1 MNKLDDGIYVVKDGQ
16 VYEIDSFTWGYE
28 GLATAEHAK
37 VVRIDG
43 ELVLFTGPGTPKDI
57 VIDKIKEVV

>member
-1 MNKLDDGIYVVKDGQ
+1 MYKLDDGIYVVKNGR
-16 VYEIDSFTWGYE
+16 VLKIDSFTWGYE

-43 ELVLFTGPGTPKDI
+43 ELVLFTGPGTPNNV
-57 VIDKIKEVV
+57 VIETIKEVD